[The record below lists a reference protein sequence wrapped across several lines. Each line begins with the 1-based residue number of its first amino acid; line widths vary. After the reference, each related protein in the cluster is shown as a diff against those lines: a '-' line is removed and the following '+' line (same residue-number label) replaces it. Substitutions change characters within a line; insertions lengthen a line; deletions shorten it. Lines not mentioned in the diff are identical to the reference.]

1 MQYYCTHFSDFR
13 QNTQKVIVFIY
24 RTNILN
30 MTNRK
35 DEKRKNALKKRRD
48 IETLEFQVQWGLKKL
63 LGDAYY
69 TYTACMEAELN
80 FIIVLNLYEDLLSI
94 KGFVDDIR
102 GALGVEPEPESGDFC
117 HCLTAMA
124 LGIGKTNDICNF
136 DESTDWQALLEKK
149 ILSIYYTAETRNK
162 VFEYAKTKNYNTSTY
177 LGQPIVK
184 FCRLYIKLER
194 KR

>member
-1 MQYYCTHFSDFR
+1 
-13 QNTQKVIVFIY
+13 
-24 RTNILN
+24 
-30 MTNRK
+30 MTKRNN
-35 DEKRKNALKKRRD
+35 EKRKNALNKRSD
-48 IETLEFQVQWGLKKL
+48 IETLEFQTQWGLKKL
-63 LGDAYY
+63 LGNTYY
-69 TYTACMEAELN
+69 TYTAYIEAELH
-80 FIIVLNLYEDLLSI
+80 FIIELNLYEDLLSI
-94 KGFVDDIR
+94 KEFVDDVR

-117 HCLTAMA
+117 HSLAAMA

-136 DESTDWQALLEKK
+136 DEPTDWLALLEKK

-162 VFEYAKTKNYNTSTY
+162 VFEYAKTKNYNISTY